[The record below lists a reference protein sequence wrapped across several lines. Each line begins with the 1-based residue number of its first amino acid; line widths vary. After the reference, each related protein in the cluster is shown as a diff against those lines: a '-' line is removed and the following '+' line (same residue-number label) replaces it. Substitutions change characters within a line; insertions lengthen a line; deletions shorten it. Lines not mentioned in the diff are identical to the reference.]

1 MSFWFNTLLLINVR
15 ARVDT
20 DWNSRVLSLQ
30 RARHSLFWSRIPL
43 LFWLNPAIPHHS
55 MLSPISR
62 IYSHPPTAVLFFFSH
77 VTIPKAAITPS
88 CRNKFQWISVSYSAK
103 DLTKERTTTNESL
116 PVSLVS
122 EPHDYNTRSASSN
135 QIFIPSFRSNL
146 RRFWPGSI
154 IGCFFWKNIPKF
166 TRDKAS

>member
-1 MSFWFNTLLLINVR
+1 MEFSRSVFAKGPPQSFL
-15 ARVDT
+15 
-20 DWNSRVLSLQ
+20 
-30 RARHSLFWSRIPL
+30 
-43 LFWLNPAIPHHS
+43 IPHPATILAQS
-55 MLSPISR
+55 RYPAPLRMFSPISR
-62 IYSHPPTAVLFFFSH
+62 IYSHLPTAVLFFFSH